1 MSELG
6 KLLRNAREQRGYT
19 LDDVQDIT
27 KIRKRY
33 LEAIEEGD
41 YKVLPGSFYAR
52 AFVKSYAETVG
63 LDAEEV
69 FRLYQREL
77 PSPAADVAADQPMVK
92 PRRASVRSS
101 DRWGKWGFRVLMWSF
116 LLLIGAVIYTYVVKN
131 QDAGDK
137 RTADNTTPITEAIEP
152 DTGAEENQAGAV
164 GGGTEAAGSEDAGTE
179 APLVQDDPETVET
192 TLTFIERTGN
202 TERYAVSPAGV
213 HRYEI
218 EVADGMRSW
227 VEIRAGSRNGEKIH
241 YKEERGP
248 VLISYELEGPVY
260 LNIGSTRSVEIRID
274 GVVLPDGDTD
284 VRRFL
289 IEPAEGT
296 DGGAAANPAGNPAG

>member
-6 KLLRNAREQRGYT
+6 KLLRKAREQRGYS

-41 YKVLPGSFYAR
+41 YNVLPGTFYAR
-52 AFVKSYAETVG
+52 AFVKNYAETVG

-77 PSPAADVAADQPMVK
+77 PAPMAEAAAEQPIVK

-101 DRWGKWGFRVLMWSF
+101 DRWSKWGFRVLMWSF
-116 LLLIGAVIYTYVVKN
+116 LLLIGAVIYTYVVKQ
-131 QDAGDK
+131 QDGSDK
-137 RTADNTTPITEAIEP
+137 KTVDNKTPITDNIDSGTGDADAP
-152 DTGAEENQAGAV
+152 TGAAGGQSTDAGV
-164 GGGTEAAGSEDAGTE
+164 NGGTDTPLIPDEPEVTE
-179 APLVQDDPETVET
+179 PK
-192 TLTFIERTGN
+192 LTFIEKSGN
-202 TERYAVSPAGV
+202 TERYAVAPGDT
-213 HRYEI
+213 HRYEV
-218 EVADGMRSW
+218 EVADGKRSW
-227 VEIRAGSRNGEKIH
+227 VEIRTGSRSGEKIH
-241 YKEERGP
+241 YKEEKGPAVIAYELAGP
-248 VLISYELEGPVY
+248 VF

-274 GVVLPDGDTD
+274 GVVLPDGDGD

-289 IEPAEGT
+289 VEPE
-296 DGGAAANPAGNPAG
+296 AGEQAVASQP

>member
-1 MSELG
+1 VCELSELG
-6 KLLRNAREQRGYT
+6 KLLRKAREQRGYT

-41 YKVLPGSFYAR
+41 YKVLPGTFYAR
-52 AFVKSYAETVG
+52 AFVKNYAETVG

-77 PSPAADVAADQPMVK
+77 PVPAADAAADQPIVK

-116 LLLIGAVIYTYVVKN
+116 LLLIAAVIYTYVVN
-131 QDAGDK
+131 QQDGGDK
-137 RTADNTTPITEAIEP
+137 KTADNETPITDNI
-152 DTGAEENQAGAV
+152 GAD
-164 GGGTEAAGSEDAGTE
+164 GTEDPDAAGGEQTDAAGTGGDGE
-179 APLVQDDPETVET
+179 NAPVIPEEPAVPET
-192 TLTFIERTGN
+192 TLTYIEKSGN
-202 TERYAVSPAGV
+202 TERYAVAPAGV

-218 EVADGMRSW
+218 EVAEGKRSW
-227 VEIRAGSRNGEKIH
+227 VEIRTGSRSGEKIH
-241 YKEERGP
+241 YKEEKGP
-248 VLISYELEGPVY
+248 AVIAYELEGPVF

-289 IEPAEGT
+289 LEPAEET
-296 DGGAAANPAGNPAG
+296 AGARQP